1 MAEFIPTGIGGFA
14 SSRPTKRKVTTQD
27 KPNTTTSFERHELL
41 PPPRPVRNFIPAQE
55 VIDSLVTRAI
65 AALSKGI
72 YWDRGSIINIVL

>member
-14 SSRPTKRKVTTQD
+14 SSRPAKRKVTQD
-27 KPNTTTSFERHELL
+27 KPTTTTTYERHELY

-55 VIDSLVTRAI
+55 VIDSLVTRAV